1 VQHDPALSSLDGF
14 AMPKP
19 VGALGVPLTPTLGL
33 GPRLSRFVSRAVL
46 GLALLILVTAASLY
60 WFRSSYEDRIYP
72 AINVAGINVGGKSV
86 ASAEAAIEQQAA
98 AIEGTRASFT
108 YQDKHWEPTLA
119 ELGVTVDADATLDA
133 AAAIG
138 RENDAQGRVR
148 SAWSLLRDDRNIP
161 LSISVDEA
169 TLNLWFDRVDA
180 DLGIAP
186 RDAELQVTDG
196 KVSIV
201 PEIAG
206 TVVDREQ
213 TKQTLLAAL
222 AGLQAPSAELITIAR
237 TPRVHATDLDAAK
250 QQLEQALAKPVKVT
264 FSGKTWTLDPAELG
278 KFVVQT
284 VDDNRAGAG
293 AVTLSLDRKPLSKW
307 LTNLVAEDV
316 NRDPVDARVG
326 WNGERAVSIEKSVD
340 GAKVK
345 PLIFADAVNASFFG
359 DHRTIDIP
367 VAVIKPDIDSN
378 HLADLGITTRLA
390 VGSSN
395 FEGSDEGRSH
405 NILVGSNLLNGH
417 LIPPKS
423 YFSFNHAIGIITE
436 DAGFVE
442 SNVVDGE
449 RIGRDVGGGICQVS
463 TTVFRAAFRAGL
475 PITEWHPHRY
485 RMSFYEQDDWP
496 AGMDA
501 SILQPEGNPF
511 GGGDLQFYNPTDSYM
526 LIESYTDGPRVVIVL
541 YGPKMDYNVEIT
553 GPWMS
558 EPYEATPDIEVVDE
572 NAPPGTMEISE
583 YALEGIDVN
592 FLREVFDRD
601 GNLIESMEFFSHYYP
616 RGNAW
621 KVSPDMQGL
630 SPAAQGNS

>member
-19 VGALGVPLTPTLGL
+19 VGALGVPLAPTLGL
-33 GPRLSRFVSRAVL
+33 GPRLSRLISRAVL
-46 GLALLILVTAASLY
+46 GLAILILATAGSLY
-60 WFRSSYEDRIYP
+60 WFRSSYQGRIYP
-72 AINVAGINVGGKSV
+72 AISVAGVNLGGKSV
-86 ASAEAAIEQQAA
+86 ASAQQTIEQQAA
-98 AIEGTRASFT
+98 AIEGARASFT

-119 ELGVTVDADATLDA
+119 ELGVSVDSDATLDA

-138 RENDAQGRVR
+138 REDDAQARVR
-148 SAWSLLRDDRNIP
+148 TAWSLLRDDRNIP
-161 LSISVDEA
+161 LWISVDEA
-169 TLNLWFDRVDA
+169 TLNAWFDRVDA
-180 DLGIAP
+180 DLGVAP
-186 RDAELQVTDG
+186 RDAELQVSDG

-213 TKQTLLAAL
+213 TKHVLLAAL
-222 AGLQAPSAELITIAR
+222 SGLQPPTAELATIAR
-237 TPRVHATDLDAAK
+237 TPRVHTADLEGAK
-250 QQLEQALAKPVKVT
+250 EQLELALSKPVKVS
-264 FSGKTWTLDPAELG
+264 FDRKSWTLDPADLG
-278 KFVVQT
+278 KFFVQT
-284 VDDNRAGAG
+284 IDESKAGAG
-293 AVTLSLDRKPLSKW
+293 AVTLSLERKPLSKW
-307 LTNLVAEDV
+307 LTELVEEDV

-340 GAKVK
+340 GAKLK
-345 PLIFADAVNASFFG
+345 PLMFADAVNASFFG
-359 DHRTIDIP
+359 DHRNVDIP
-367 VAVIKPDIDSN
+367 VAVIKPEIDSN

-395 FEGSDEGRSH
+395 FEGSDDGRST
-405 NILVGSNLLNGH
+405 NIRVGAGLLNGH

-423 YFSFNHAIGIITE
+423 YFSFNHAVGVITE

-496 AGMDA
+496 PGMDA
-501 SILQPEGNPF
+501 SILQPEGDPF
-511 GGGDLQFYNPTDSYM
+511 GGGDFQFYNPTDSYM
-526 LIESYTDGPRVVIVL
+526 LLESYTDGPRVVVVL
-541 YGPKMDYNVEIT
+541 YGPDLGYNVETT

-558 EPYEATPDIEVVDE
+558 DPYPATPDIEIVDE
-572 NAPPGTMEISE
+572 NAPAGTMEISE

-601 GNLIESMEFFSHYYP
+601 GNLVESTEFFSHYYP

-630 SPAAQGNS
+630 SPASQSDS